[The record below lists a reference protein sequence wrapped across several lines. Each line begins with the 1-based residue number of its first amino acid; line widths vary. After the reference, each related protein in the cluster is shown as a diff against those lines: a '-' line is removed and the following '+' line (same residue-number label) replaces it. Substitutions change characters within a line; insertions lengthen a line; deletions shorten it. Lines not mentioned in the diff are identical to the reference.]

1 MPTSV
6 TNFNFLAQ
14 LVSDIWGG
22 PKIKSGSCW
31 SPQTPLADKCLHVA
45 IVPANTN
52 QRTKLQL
59 SSSISFRD
67 KEGVPKFNVGAT
79 SPLPYLYA
87 ETFMYAR
94 STLQGQTVCQIS
106 ASYRYASGSYAN
118 MYYHYICPKM
128 GFLSVLRVKMWKYCF
143 FIPKRHYPAWIRV
156 CWCIAYH
163 NRFNGLSSKSV
174 GKNRVQR
181 RILKQ
186 MSGNFGYMGRSN
198 HRGDLYQMSLVWR
211 YGGHN
216 HVCNIWWLSGCG
228 CGERGKFAFS
238 HWLDESPLQ
247 HWS

>member
-1 MPTSV
+1 M
-6 TNFNFLAQ
+6 
-14 LVSDIWGG
+14 G
-22 PKIKSGSCW
+22 PKIKTGICW

-106 ASYRYASGSYAN
+106 ASYRYASCSYAN

-143 FIPKRHYPAWIRV
+143 LSPKGTTLREYASVDVSHITIGSTAWAQSP
-156 CWCIAYH
+156 WEKIAYKEE
-163 NRFNGLSSKSV
+163 F
-174 GKNRVQR
+174 
-181 RILKQ
+181 
-186 MSGNFGYMGRSN
+186 
-198 HRGDLYQMSLVWR
+198 
-211 YGGHN
+211 
-216 HVCNIWWLSGCG
+216 
-228 CGERGKFAFS
+228 
-238 HWLDESPLQ
+238 
-247 HWS
+247 